1 MPVIFQ
7 TPEWFLLIPAMLIAG
22 WFWKNLKLLS
32 PLRLL
37 LIVLAATLLAYPTIR
52 KQQDA
57 LDLYVLL
64 DRSESTEELI
74 DQGLPEWQRLL
85 EKSKPSRKD
94 TLHLMNYATEM
105 APLGSDGA
113 VFTGSRKL
121 TRTNLALQTI
131 AAQAKE
137 NHPARVLLFTDGYA
151 TEPLHEAASQL
162 QARGIPVDFRLVRE
176 STEQDFRVARI
187 DLPDRVQ
194 SGEPFLLAI
203 TVRGSKD
210 IEVPITIYR
219 NQESLTQT
227 TVKLLNGVGKIE
239 FTDRIPRAGSYEYKA
254 SISPENDQY
263 LGNNTQSRWIEITG
277 GPRVLLVT
285 RYKDDPVA
293 KILTSLNF
301 TVETVSEPG
310 TLLPAK
316 LSGTRA
322 VILNNVPAHE
332 VPTPFL
338 EALRFFVQDQG
349 GGLMMAGGNRSFGSG
364 GYFESAIDSLLPVSM
379 ELKSEHRKLA
389 VALAIVM
396 DRSGSM
402 SVNVTPDL
410 TKIDLANQGA
420 VNAIQLLGQMD
431 QVSVMAVDSQPE
443 IVVPMTSIGGKQ
455 AALSARVR
463 KIQSSGGGI
472 YVYEGLKA
480 GWDALKK
487 TNVGTRHLILF
498 TDTADTE
505 EPGDFKKLIKE
516 MTDKGATISVIGM
529 GQPTDPDAKL
539 CEEIAKLG
547 KGRMFYSDKPLDI
560 PKIFA
565 QETVTIARSAFIE
578 DKTGSKATGRW
589 SEVSPQPMQWLG
601 AVDGYN
607 LSYAREDAT
616 VALVSADEYLAPLVA
631 TARRGLGRTAA
642 VSFPLGGEFSDATRN
657 WPQYADFLQTTT
669 RWLMG
674 LDLPAGIGLKHRTE
688 GTRLTLDLLYDPELW
703 SEKFTAHPPKIRL
716 IEDTQQS
723 GGAYDVSWRRIAPGQ
738 FSVTRDV
745 EEGSVIR
752 GAIQVGSY
760 AIPFGPLTLGSSVE
774 WAFEPERI
782 SELRAVSRQTGG
794 RELSDL
800 STAWLRPPFID
811 DTSLRMPLCILL
823 LGVMIMEALMTRT
836 GWKMPAWAWSASV
849 SKPKAK
855 PIKPKRLKPT
865 SPPEPSVIREKRESS
880 PTNEPTPTPSA
891 DEESRRSRFQ
901 KAKDRK

>member
-7 TPEWFLLIPAMLIAG
+7 TPEWFLLIPALLIAG

-37 LIVLAATLLAYPTIR
+37 LIVLAATLLVDPTIR

-64 DRSESTEELI
+64 DRSESTEDLI

-85 EKSKPSRKD
+85 EKSKPSRRD
-94 TLHLMNYATEM
+94 TLHLMNYASEI
-105 APLGSDGA
+105 APVGSDGA

-137 NHPARVLLFTDGYA
+137 NHPARVLLFTDGYS
-151 TEPLHEAASQL
+151 TEPLYEAASQL

-194 SGEPFLLAI
+194 SGEPFLLGI

-210 IEVPITIYR
+210 IEIPITIFR

-239 FTDRIPRAGSYEYKA
+239 FTDRIPRTGSYEYKA
-254 SISPENDQY
+254 SIAPESDQY
-263 LGNNTQSRWIEITG
+263 LGNNRLSRWIEITG

-285 RYKDDPVA
+285 RYQDDPVA

-301 TVETVSEPG
+301 TVETVTEPG

-332 VPTPFL
+332 MPTPFL
-338 EALRFFVQDQG
+338 EALNFFVQDQG

-402 SVNVTPDL
+402 SVNVTQDL

-420 VNAIQLLGQMD
+420 VNAIRLLGQMD

-443 IVVPMTSIGGKQ
+443 IVVPMTTIGGKQ

-463 KIQSSGGGI
+463 KITSSGGGI

-480 GWDALKK
+480 GWNALKK

-505 EPGDFKKLIKE
+505 EPSDYKKLIKE

-529 GQPTDPDAKL
+529 GKPSDPDAKL

-578 DKTGSKATGRW
+578 DKTSSKATGRW
-589 SEVSPQPMQWLG
+589 SEVSPQPMQWLA

-616 VALVSADEYLAPLVA
+616 VALVSSDEYLAPLVA

-688 GTRLTLDLLYDPELW
+688 GTRLTLDLLYDPEMW

-716 IEDTQQS
+716 IEDTQTTA
-723 GGAYDVSWRRIAPGQ
+723 AYDVAWRRIAPGQ
-738 FSVTRDV
+738 FSVSRDV
-745 EEGSVIR
+745 DEGSVIR

-774 WAFEPERI
+774 WAFEPECI
-782 SELRAVSRQTGG
+782 SEIRSVSRQTRG

-823 LGVMIMEALMTRT
+823 LGVMIIEALLTRT
-836 GWKMPAWAWSASV
+836 GWKMPAWAWTTPV
-849 SKPKAK
+849 PKAK
-855 PIKPKRLKPT
+855 TKASMVKPAKPLEQPILA
-865 SPPEPSVIREKRESS
+865 EKSDILSATELASF
-880 PTNEPTPTPSA
+880 PSA
-891 DEESRRSRFQ
+891 DEQARRSRFQ

>member
-7 TPEWFLLIPAMLIAG
+7 TPEWFLLIPALLIAG

-37 LIVLAATLLAYPTIR
+37 LIVLAATLLVDPTIR

-64 DRSESTEELI
+64 DRSESTEDLI

-85 EKSKPSRKD
+85 EKSKPSRRD
-94 TLHLMNYATEM
+94 TLHLMNYASEI
-105 APLGSDGA
+105 APVGSDGA

-137 NHPARVLLFTDGYA
+137 NHPARVLLFTDGYS
-151 TEPLHEAASQL
+151 TEPLYEAASQL

-194 SGEPFLLAI
+194 SGEPFLLGI

-210 IEVPITIYR
+210 IEIPITIFR

-239 FTDRIPRAGSYEYKA
+239 FTDRIPRTGSYEYKA
-254 SISPENDQY
+254 SIAPESDQY
-263 LGNNTQSRWIEITG
+263 LGNNRLSRWIEITG

-285 RYKDDPVA
+285 RYQDDPVA

-301 TVETVSEPG
+301 TVETVTEPG

-332 VPTPFL
+332 MPTPFL
-338 EALRFFVQDQG
+338 EALNFFVQDQG

-364 GYFESAIDSLLPVSM
+364 GYFESAIDSLLPVAM

-402 SVNVTPDL
+402 SVNVTQDL

-420 VNAIQLLGQMD
+420 VNAIRLLGQMD

-463 KIQSSGGGI
+463 KITSSGGGI

-480 GWDALKK
+480 GWNALKK

-505 EPGDFKKLIKE
+505 EPGDYKKLIKE

-529 GQPTDPDAKL
+529 GKPSDPDAKL

-578 DKTGSKATGRW
+578 DKTSSKATGRW
-589 SEVSPQPMQWLG
+589 SEVSPQPMQWLA

-616 VALVSADEYLAPLVA
+616 VALVSSDDYLAPLVA

-688 GTRLTLDLLYDPELW
+688 GTRLTLDLLYDPDMW

-716 IEDTQQS
+716 IEDTQTTA
-723 GGAYDVSWRRIAPGQ
+723 AYDVAWRRIAPGQ
-738 FSVTRDV
+738 FSVSRDV
-745 EEGSVIR
+745 DEGSVIR

-774 WAFEPERI
+774 WAFEPECI
-782 SELRAVSRQTGG
+782 SEIRSVSRQTGG

-823 LGVMIMEALMTRT
+823 LGVMIIEALLTRT
-836 GWKMPAWAWSASV
+836 GWKMPAWAWTTAA
-849 SKPKAK
+849 PKAK
-855 PIKPKRLKPT
+855 TKASMVKPAKPLEQ
-865 SPPEPSVIREKRESS
+865 SILAEKSNILSATELASF
-880 PTNEPTPTPSA
+880 PSA
-891 DEESRRSRFQ
+891 DEQARRSRFQ

>member
-7 TPEWFLLIPAMLIAG
+7 TPEWFLLIPALLIAG

-37 LIVLAATLLAYPTIR
+37 LIVLAATLLVDPTIR

-64 DRSESTEELI
+64 DRSESTEDLI

-85 EKSKPSRKD
+85 EKSKPSRRD
-94 TLHLMNYATEM
+94 TLHLMNYASEI
-105 APLGSDGA
+105 APVGSDGA

-137 NHPARVLLFTDGYA
+137 NHPARVLLFTDGYS
-151 TEPLHEAASQL
+151 TEPLYEAASQL

-194 SGEPFLLAI
+194 SGEPFLLGI

-210 IEVPITIYR
+210 IEIPITIFR

-239 FTDRIPRAGSYEYKA
+239 FTDRIPRTGSYEYKA
-254 SISPENDQY
+254 SIAPESDQY
-263 LGNNTQSRWIEITG
+263 LGNNRLSRWIEITG

-285 RYKDDPVA
+285 RYQDDPVA

-301 TVETVSEPG
+301 TVETVTEPG

-332 VPTPFL
+332 MPTPFL
-338 EALRFFVQDQG
+338 EALNFFVQDQG

-402 SVNVTPDL
+402 SVNVTQDL

-420 VNAIQLLGQMD
+420 VNAIRLLGQMD

-463 KIQSSGGGI
+463 KITSSGGGI

-480 GWDALKK
+480 GWNALKK

-505 EPGDFKKLIKE
+505 EPGDYKKLIKE

-529 GQPTDPDAKL
+529 GKPSDPDAKL

-578 DKTGSKATGRW
+578 DKTSSKATGRW
-589 SEVSPQPMQWLG
+589 SEVSPQPMQWLA

-616 VALVSADEYLAPLVA
+616 VALVSSDDYLAPLVA

-688 GTRLTLDLLYDPELW
+688 GTRLTLDLLYDPDMW

-716 IEDTQQS
+716 IEDTQTTA
-723 GGAYDVSWRRIAPGQ
+723 AYDVAWRRIAPGQ
-738 FSVTRDV
+738 FSVSRDV
-745 EEGSVIR
+745 DEGSVIR

-774 WAFEPERI
+774 WAFEPECI
-782 SELRAVSRQTGG
+782 SEIRSVSRQTGG

-800 STAWLRPPFID
+800 STAWLRPPFTAHAAVHFVVRRD
-811 DTSLRMPLCILL
+811 DYRSLVDAYRMENAC
-823 LGVMIMEALMTRT
+823 LGLDNGRAQSENQSQYGEAC
-836 GWKMPAWAWSASV
+836 
-849 SKPKAK
+849 
-855 PIKPKRLKPT
+855 
-865 SPPEPSVIREKRESS
+865 
-880 PTNEPTPTPSA
+880 
-891 DEESRRSRFQ
+891 
-901 KAKDRK
+901 

>member
-7 TPEWFLLIPAMLIAG
+7 TPEWFLLIPALLIAG

-37 LIVLAATLLAYPTIR
+37 LIVLAATLLVDPTIR

-64 DRSESTEELI
+64 DRSESTEDLI

-85 EKSKPSRKD
+85 EKSKPSRRD
-94 TLHLMNYATEM
+94 TLHLMNYASEI
-105 APLGSDGA
+105 APVGSDGA

-137 NHPARVLLFTDGYA
+137 NHPARVLLFTDGYS
-151 TEPLHEAASQL
+151 TEPLYEAASQL

-194 SGEPFLLAI
+194 SGEPFLLGI

-210 IEVPITIYR
+210 IEIPITIFR

-239 FTDRIPRAGSYEYKA
+239 FTDRIPRTGSYEYKA
-254 SISPENDQY
+254 SIAPESDQY
-263 LGNNTQSRWIEITG
+263 LGNNRLSRWIEITG

-285 RYKDDPVA
+285 RYQDDPVA

-301 TVETVSEPG
+301 TVETVTEPG

-332 VPTPFL
+332 MPTPFL
-338 EALRFFVQDQG
+338 EALNFFVQDQG

-402 SVNVTPDL
+402 SVNVTQDL

-420 VNAIQLLGQMD
+420 VNAIRLLGQMD

-463 KIQSSGGGI
+463 KITSSGGGI

-480 GWDALKK
+480 GWNALKK

-505 EPGDFKKLIKE
+505 EPGDYKKLIKE

-529 GQPTDPDAKL
+529 GKPSDPDAKL

-578 DKTGSKATGRW
+578 DKTSSKATGRW
-589 SEVSPQPMQWLG
+589 SEVSPQPMQWLA

-616 VALVSADEYLAPLVA
+616 VALVSSDDYLAPLVA

-688 GTRLTLDLLYDPELW
+688 GTRLTLDLLYDPDMW

-716 IEDTQQS
+716 IEDTQTTA
-723 GGAYDVSWRRIAPGQ
+723 AYDVAWRRIAPGQ
-738 FSVTRDV
+738 FSVSRDV
-745 EEGSVIR
+745 DEGSVIR

-774 WAFEPERI
+774 WAFEPECI
-782 SELRAVSRQTGG
+782 SEIRSVSRQTGG

-823 LGVMIMEALMTRT
+823 LGVMIIEALLTRT
-836 GWKMPAWAWSASV
+836 GWKMPAWAWTTAA
-849 SKPKAK
+849 PKAK
-855 PIKPKRLKPT
+855 TKASMVKPAKPLEQ
-865 SPPEPSVIREKRESS
+865 SILAEKSNILSATELASF
-880 PTNEPTPTPSA
+880 PSA
-891 DEESRRSRFQ
+891 DEQARRSRFQ

>member
-7 TPEWFLLIPAMLIAG
+7 TPEWFLLIPALLIAG

-37 LIVLAATLLAYPTIR
+37 LIVLAATLLVDPTIR

-64 DRSESTEELI
+64 DRSESTEDLI

-85 EKSKPSRKD
+85 EKSKPSRRD
-94 TLHLMNYATEM
+94 TLHLMNYASEI
-105 APLGSDGA
+105 APVGSDGA

-137 NHPARVLLFTDGYA
+137 NHPARVLLFTDGYS
-151 TEPLHEAASQL
+151 TEPLYEAASQL

-194 SGEPFLLAI
+194 SGEPFLLGI

-210 IEVPITIYR
+210 IEIPITIFR

-239 FTDRIPRAGSYEYKA
+239 FTDRIPRTGSYEYKA
-254 SISPENDQY
+254 SIAPESDQY
-263 LGNNTQSRWIEITG
+263 LGNNRLSRWIEITG

-285 RYKDDPVA
+285 RYQDDPVA

-301 TVETVSEPG
+301 TVETVTEPG

-332 VPTPFL
+332 MPTPFL
-338 EALRFFVQDQG
+338 EALNFFVQDQG

-402 SVNVTPDL
+402 SVNVTQDL

-420 VNAIQLLGQMD
+420 VNAIRLLGQMD

-463 KIQSSGGGI
+463 KITSSGGGI

-480 GWDALKK
+480 GWNALKK

-505 EPGDFKKLIKE
+505 EPGDYKKLIKE

-529 GQPTDPDAKL
+529 GKPSDPDAKL

-578 DKTGSKATGRW
+578 DKTSSKATGRW
-589 SEVSPQPMQWLG
+589 SEVSPQPMQWLA

-616 VALVSADEYLAPLVA
+616 VALVSSDDYLAPLVA

-688 GTRLTLDLLYDPELW
+688 GTRLTLDLLYDPDMW

-716 IEDTQQS
+716 IEDTQTTA
-723 GGAYDVSWRRIAPGQ
+723 AYDVAWRRIAPGQ
-738 FSVTRDV
+738 FSVSRDV
-745 EEGSVIR
+745 DEGSVIR

-774 WAFEPERI
+774 WAFEPECI
-782 SELRAVSRQTGG
+782 SEIRSVSRQTGG

-823 LGVMIMEALMTRT
+823 LGVMIIEALLTRT
-836 GWKMPAWAWSASV
+836 GWKMPAWAW
-849 SKPKAK
+849 
-855 PIKPKRLKPT
+855 T
-865 SPPEPSVIREKRESS
+865 
-880 PTNEPTPTPSA
+880 T
-891 DEESRRSRFQ
+891 
-901 KAKDRK
+901 

>member
-7 TPEWFLLIPAMLIAG
+7 TPEWFLLIPALLIAG

-37 LIVLAATLLAYPTIR
+37 LIVLAATLLVDPTIR

-64 DRSESTEELI
+64 DRSESTEDLI

-85 EKSKPSRKD
+85 EKSKPSRRD
-94 TLHLMNYATEM
+94 TLHLMNYASEI
-105 APLGSDGA
+105 APVGSDGA

-137 NHPARVLLFTDGYA
+137 NHPARVLLFTDGYS
-151 TEPLHEAASQL
+151 TEPLYEAASQL

-194 SGEPFLLAI
+194 SGEPFLLGI

-210 IEVPITIYR
+210 IEIPITIFR

-239 FTDRIPRAGSYEYKA
+239 FTDRIPRTGSYEYKA
-254 SISPENDQY
+254 SIAPESDQY
-263 LGNNTQSRWIEITG
+263 LGNNRLSRWIEITG

-285 RYKDDPVA
+285 RYQDDPVA

-301 TVETVSEPG
+301 TVETVTEPG

-332 VPTPFL
+332 MPTPFL
-338 EALRFFVQDQG
+338 EALNFFVQDQG

-402 SVNVTPDL
+402 SVNVTQDL

-420 VNAIQLLGQMD
+420 VNAIRLLGQMD

-463 KIQSSGGGI
+463 KITSSGGGI

-480 GWDALKK
+480 GWNALKK

-505 EPGDFKKLIKE
+505 EPGDYKKLIKE

-529 GQPTDPDAKL
+529 GKPSDPDAKL

-578 DKTGSKATGRW
+578 DKTSSKATGRW
-589 SEVSPQPMQWLG
+589 SEVSPQPMQWLA

-616 VALVSADEYLAPLVA
+616 VALVSSDDYLAPLVA

-674 LDLPAGIGLKHRTE
+674 LNLPAGIGLKHRTE
-688 GTRLTLDLLYDPELW
+688 GTRLTLDLLYDPDMW

-716 IEDTQQS
+716 IEDTQTTA
-723 GGAYDVSWRRIAPGQ
+723 AYDVAWRRIAPGQ
-738 FSVTRDV
+738 FSVSRDV
-745 EEGSVIR
+745 DEGSVIR

-774 WAFEPERI
+774 WAFEPECI
-782 SELRAVSRQTGG
+782 SEIRSVSRQTGG

-823 LGVMIMEALMTRT
+823 LGVMIIEALLTRT
-836 GWKMPAWAWSASV
+836 GWKMPAWAWTTAA
-849 SKPKAK
+849 PKAK
-855 PIKPKRLKPT
+855 TKASMVKPAKPLEQ
-865 SPPEPSVIREKRESS
+865 SILAEKSNILSATELASF
-880 PTNEPTPTPSA
+880 PSA
-891 DEESRRSRFQ
+891 DEQARRSRFQ

>member
-7 TPEWFLLIPAMLIAG
+7 TPEWFLLIPALLIAG

-37 LIVLAATLLAYPTIR
+37 LIVLAATLLVDPTIR

-64 DRSESTEELI
+64 DRSESTEDLI

-85 EKSKPSRKD
+85 EKSKPSRRD
-94 TLHLMNYATEM
+94 TLHLMNYASEI
-105 APLGSDGA
+105 APVGSDGA

-137 NHPARVLLFTDGYA
+137 NHPARVLLFTDGYS
-151 TEPLHEAASQL
+151 TEPLYEAASQL

-194 SGEPFLLAI
+194 SGEPFLLGI

-210 IEVPITIYR
+210 IEVPITIFR
-219 NQESLTQT
+219 NQQSLTQT

-254 SISPENDQY
+254 IIAPENDQY
-263 LGNNTQSRWIEITG
+263 LGNNTLSRWIEITG

-285 RYKDDPVA
+285 RYQDDPVA

-301 TVETVSEPG
+301 TVETVTEPG

-332 VPTPFL
+332 MPTPFL
-338 EALRFFVQDQG
+338 EALNFFVQDQG

-402 SVNVTPDL
+402 SVNVTQDL

-420 VNAIQLLGQMD
+420 VNAIRLLGQMD

-463 KIQSSGGGI
+463 KITSSGGGI

-480 GWDALKK
+480 GWNALKK

-505 EPGDFKKLIKE
+505 EPGDYKKLIKE

-529 GQPTDPDAKL
+529 GKPSDPDAKL

-578 DKTGSKATGRW
+578 DKTSSKATGRW
-589 SEVSPQPMQWLG
+589 SEVSPQPMQWLA

-616 VALVSADEYLAPLVA
+616 VALVSSDDYLAPLVA

-688 GTRLTLDLLYDPELW
+688 GTRLTLDLLYDPDMW

-716 IEDTQQS
+716 IEDTQTTA
-723 GGAYDVSWRRIAPGQ
+723 AYDVAWRRIAPGQ
-738 FSVTRDV
+738 FSVSRDV
-745 EEGSVIR
+745 DEGSVIR

-774 WAFEPERI
+774 WAFEPECI
-782 SELRAVSRQTGG
+782 SEIRSVSRQTGG

-823 LGVMIMEALMTRT
+823 LGVMIIEALLTRT
-836 GWKMPAWAWSASV
+836 GWKMPAWAWTTAA
-849 SKPKAK
+849 PKAK
-855 PIKPKRLKPT
+855 TKASMVKPAKPLEQ
-865 SPPEPSVIREKRESS
+865 SILAEKSNILSATELASF
-880 PTNEPTPTPSA
+880 PSA
-891 DEESRRSRFQ
+891 DEQARRSRFQ

>member
-7 TPEWFLLIPAMLIAG
+7 TPEWFLLIPALLIAG

-37 LIVLAATLLAYPTIR
+37 LIVLAATLLVDPTIR

-64 DRSESTEELI
+64 DRSESTEDLI

-85 EKSKPSRKD
+85 EKSKPSPRD
-94 TLHLMNYATEM
+94 TLHLMNYASEI
-105 APLGSDGA
+105 APVGSDGA

-137 NHPARVLLFTDGYA
+137 NHPARVLLFTDGYS
-151 TEPLHEAASQL
+151 TEPLYEAASQL

-194 SGEPFLLAI
+194 SGEPFLLGI

-210 IEVPITIYR
+210 IEIPITIFR

-239 FTDRIPRAGSYEYKA
+239 FTDRIPRTGSYEYKA
-254 SISPENDQY
+254 SIAPESDQY
-263 LGNNTQSRWIEITG
+263 LGNNRLSRWIEITG

-285 RYKDDPVA
+285 RYQDDPVA

-301 TVETVSEPG
+301 TVETVTEPG

-332 VPTPFL
+332 MPTPFL
-338 EALRFFVQDQG
+338 EALNFFVQDQG

-402 SVNVTPDL
+402 SVNVTQDL

-420 VNAIQLLGQMD
+420 VNAIRLLGQMD

-463 KIQSSGGGI
+463 KITSSGGGI

-480 GWDALKK
+480 GWNALKK

-505 EPGDFKKLIKE
+505 EPGDYKKLIKE

-529 GQPTDPDAKL
+529 GKPSDPDAKL

-578 DKTGSKATGRW
+578 DKTSSKATGRW
-589 SEVSPQPMQWLG
+589 SEVSPQPMQWLA

-616 VALVSADEYLAPLVA
+616 VALVSSDDYLAPLVA

-688 GTRLTLDLLYDPELW
+688 GTRLTLDLLYDPDMW

-716 IEDTQQS
+716 IEDTQTTA
-723 GGAYDVSWRRIAPGQ
+723 AYDVAWRRIAPGQ
-738 FSVTRDV
+738 FSVSRDV
-745 EEGSVIR
+745 DEGSVIR

-774 WAFEPERI
+774 WAFEPECI
-782 SELRAVSRQTGG
+782 SEIRSVSRQTGG

-823 LGVMIMEALMTRT
+823 LGVMIIEALLTRT
-836 GWKMPAWAWSASV
+836 GWKMPAWAWTTAA
-849 SKPKAK
+849 PKAK
-855 PIKPKRLKPT
+855 TKASMVKPAKPLEQ
-865 SPPEPSVIREKRESS
+865 SILAEKSNILSATELASF
-880 PTNEPTPTPSA
+880 PSA
-891 DEESRRSRFQ
+891 DEQARRSRFQ

>member
-7 TPEWFLLIPAMLIAG
+7 TPEWFLLIPALLIAG

-37 LIVLAATLLAYPTIR
+37 LIVLAATLLVDPTIR

-64 DRSESTEELI
+64 DRSESTEDLI

-85 EKSKPSRKD
+85 EKSKPSRRD
-94 TLHLMNYATEM
+94 TLHLMNYASEI
-105 APLGSDGA
+105 APVGSDGA

-137 NHPARVLLFTDGYA
+137 NHPARVLLFTDGYS
-151 TEPLHEAASQL
+151 TEPLYEAASQL

-194 SGEPFLLAI
+194 SGEPFLLGI

-210 IEVPITIYR
+210 IEIPITIFR

-239 FTDRIPRAGSYEYKA
+239 FTDRIPRTGSYEYKA
-254 SISPENDQY
+254 SIAPESDQY
-263 LGNNTQSRWIEITG
+263 LGNNRLSRWIEITG

-285 RYKDDPVA
+285 RYQDDPVA

-301 TVETVSEPG
+301 TVETVTEPG

-332 VPTPFL
+332 MPTPFL
-338 EALRFFVQDQG
+338 EALNFFVQDQG

-402 SVNVTPDL
+402 SVNVTQDL

-420 VNAIQLLGQMD
+420 VNAIRLLGQMD

-463 KIQSSGGGI
+463 KITSSGGGI

-480 GWDALKK
+480 GWNALKK

-505 EPGDFKKLIKE
+505 EPGDYKKLIKE

-529 GQPTDPDAKL
+529 GKPSDPDAKL

-578 DKTGSKATGRW
+578 DKTSSKATGRW
-589 SEVSPQPMQWLG
+589 SEVSPQPMQWLA

-616 VALVSADEYLAPLVA
+616 VALVSSDDYLAPLVA

-674 LDLPAGIGLKHRTE
+674 LNLPAGIGLKHRTE
-688 GTRLTLDLLYDPELW
+688 GTRLTLDLLYDPDMW

-716 IEDTQQS
+716 IEDTQTTA
-723 GGAYDVSWRRIAPGQ
+723 AYDVAWRRIAPGQ
-738 FSVTRDV
+738 FSVSRDV
-745 EEGSVIR
+745 DEGSVIR

-774 WAFEPERI
+774 WAFEPECI
-782 SELRAVSRQTGG
+782 SEIRSVSRQTGG

-823 LGVMIMEALMTRT
+823 LGVMIIEALLTRT
-836 GWKMPAWAWSASV
+836 GWKMPAWAWTTAA
-849 SKPKAK
+849 PKAK
-855 PIKPKRLKPT
+855 TKASMVKPAKPLEQ
-865 SPPEPSVIREKRESS
+865 SILAEKSNILSATELASF
-880 PTNEPTPTPSA
+880 PSA
-891 DEESRRSRFQ
+891 DEQARHSRFQ

>member
-7 TPEWFLLIPAMLIAG
+7 TPEWFLLIPALLIAG

-37 LIVLAATLLAYPTIR
+37 LIVLAATLLVDPTIR

-64 DRSESTEELI
+64 DRSESTEDLI

-85 EKSKPSRKD
+85 EKSKPSRRD
-94 TLHLMNYATEM
+94 TLHLMNYASEI
-105 APLGSDGA
+105 APVGSDGA

-137 NHPARVLLFTDGYA
+137 NHPARVLLFTDGYS
-151 TEPLHEAASQL
+151 TEPLYEAASQL

-194 SGEPFLLAI
+194 SGEPFLLGI

-210 IEVPITIYR
+210 IEIPITIFR

-239 FTDRIPRAGSYEYKA
+239 FTDRIPRTGSYEYKA
-254 SISPENDQY
+254 SIAPESDQY
-263 LGNNTQSRWIEITG
+263 LGNNRLSRWIEITG

-285 RYKDDPVA
+285 RYQDDPVA

-301 TVETVSEPG
+301 TVETVTEPG

-332 VPTPFL
+332 MPTPFL
-338 EALRFFVQDQG
+338 EALNFFVQDQG

-402 SVNVTPDL
+402 SVNVTQDL

-420 VNAIQLLGQMD
+420 VNAIRLLGQMD

-463 KIQSSGGGI
+463 KITSSGGGI

-480 GWDALKK
+480 GWNALKK

-505 EPGDFKKLIKE
+505 EPGDYKKLIKE

-529 GQPTDPDAKL
+529 GKPSDPDAKL

-578 DKTGSKATGRW
+578 DKTSSKATGRW
-589 SEVSPQPMQWLG
+589 SEVSPQPMQWLA

-616 VALVSADEYLAPLVA
+616 VALVSSDDYLAPLVA

-688 GTRLTLDLLYDPELW
+688 GTRLTLDLLYDPDMW

-716 IEDTQQS
+716 IEDTQTTA
-723 GGAYDVSWRRIAPGQ
+723 AYDVAWRRIAPGQ
-738 FSVTRDV
+738 FSVSRDV
-745 EEGSVIR
+745 DEGSVIR

-774 WAFEPERI
+774 WAFEPECI
-782 SELRAVSRQTGG
+782 SEIRSVSRQTGG

-800 STAWLRPPFID
+800 STAWHRPPFID

-823 LGVMIMEALMTRT
+823 LGVMIIEALLTRT
-836 GWKMPAWAWSASV
+836 GWKMPAWAWTTAA
-849 SKPKAK
+849 PKAK
-855 PIKPKRLKPT
+855 TKASMVKPAKPLEQ
-865 SPPEPSVIREKRESS
+865 SILAEKSNILSATELASF
-880 PTNEPTPTPSA
+880 PSA
-891 DEESRRSRFQ
+891 DEQARRSRFQ

>member
-7 TPEWFLLIPAMLIAG
+7 TPEWFLLIPALLIAG

-37 LIVLAATLLAYPTIR
+37 LIVLAATLLADPTIR

-64 DRSESTEELI
+64 DRSESTEDLI

-85 EKSKPSRKD
+85 EKSKPSRRD
-94 TLHLMNYATEM
+94 TLHLMNYASEI
-105 APLGSDGA
+105 APVGSDGA

-137 NHPARVLLFTDGYA
+137 NHPARVLLFTDGYS
-151 TEPLHEAASQL
+151 TEPLYEAASQL
-162 QARGIPVDFRLVRE
+162 QARGIPVDFRLVRD

-194 SGEPFLLAI
+194 SGEPFLLGI

-210 IEVPITIYR
+210 IEVPITIFR
-219 NQESLTQT
+219 NQQSLTQT

-254 SISPENDQY
+254 IIAPENDQY
-263 LGNNTQSRWIEITG
+263 LGNNTLSRWIEITG

-285 RYKDDPVA
+285 RYQNDPVA

-301 TVETVSEPG
+301 TVETVTEPG

-332 VPTPFL
+332 MPTPFL
-338 EALRFFVQDQG
+338 EALNFFVQDQG

-402 SVNVTPDL
+402 SVNVTQDL

-443 IVVPMTSIGGKQ
+443 IVVPMTTIGGKQ

-463 KIQSSGGGI
+463 KITSSGGGI

-505 EPGDFKKLIKE
+505 EPGDYKKLIKE

-529 GQPTDPDAKL
+529 GQPSDPDAKL

-578 DKTGSKATGRW
+578 DKTSSKATGRW
-589 SEVSPQPMQWLG
+589 SEVSPQPMQWLA

-616 VALVSADEYLAPLVA
+616 VALVSADEYLAPLVS

-642 VSFPLGGEFSDATRN
+642 VSFPLGGEFSGATRN

-716 IEDTQQS
+716 IEDTQTT
-723 GGAYDVSWRRIAPGQ
+723 GAYDVAWRRIAPGQ
-738 FSVTRDV
+738 FSVSRDV
-745 EEGSVIR
+745 DEGSVIR

-782 SELRAVSRQTGG
+782 SELRTVSRQTGG

-811 DTSLRMPLCILL
+811 DTSLRLPLCILL
-823 LGVMIMEALMTRT
+823 LGVMIIEALLTRT
-836 GWKMPAWAWSASV
+836 GWKMPAWAWSTAA
-849 SKPKAK
+849 PKAK
-855 PIKPKRLKPT
+855 TKATMVKRAKPT
-865 SPPEPSVIREKRESS
+865 KPREQPILPEKSESPSATDPVPA
-880 PTNEPTPTPSA
+880 PSA
-891 DEESRRSRFQ
+891 DEEARRSRFQ